1 MNNLGKNYWRLLIS
15 LSVSNLGDGMTLIAL
30 PWLATL
36 AIKDPLTLSWIS
48 AVARIPWLLLSIP
61 VGAWIDRNSPI
72 QIMIWASLFRLLLL
86 FGLFLAVGSFGV
98 TSSVL
103 IPVLIVATFGLGMG
117 EVAFDSSTQVA
128 IPLMIRPVKLGE
140 GNANARVSEIL
151 SNDIA
156 GKTLG
161 GILLSINTLLPFASE
176 ILLICIATVVILPLR
191 RIEQPKKILKRLGL
205 FATMRAGLNEVYA
218 DSQLRGLLMIAAC
231 VTVPYAALLSTQV
244 LLVQQSFGM
253 SSSGYAALLSIAII
267 GSLVGARLAVLLSRK
282 YGHVAMFQLA
292 LIGMAASYGCVM
304 FAQSGWVLGV
314 LYVVASVFVTLSSIS
329 GMTMRQHVIKPE
341 SLGVVSGVFRFASWG
356 LSSLAM
362 LAGGVVVSALSPVY
376 GTSTALR
383 IPYVI
388 VTFSYMAILIFS
400 RSFLTRLSKF
410 NFGRS
415 SVAV

>member
-1 MNNLGKNYWRLLIS
+1 
-15 LSVSNLGDGMTLIAL
+15 
-30 PWLATL
+30 
-36 AIKDPLTLSWIS
+36 
-48 AVARIPWLLLSIP
+48 
-61 VGAWIDRNSPI
+61 
-72 QIMIWASLFRLLLL
+72 
-86 FGLFLAVGSFGV
+86 
-98 TSSVL
+98 
-103 IPVLIVATFGLGMG
+103 
-117 EVAFDSSTQVA
+117 
-128 IPLMIRPVKLGE
+128 
-140 GNANARVSEIL
+140 
-151 SNDIA
+151 
-156 GKTLG
+156 
-161 GILLSINTLLPFASE
+161 
-176 ILLICIATVVILPLR
+176 
-191 RIEQPKKILKRLGL
+191 
-205 FATMRAGLNEVYA
+205 
-218 DSQLRGLLMIAAC
+218 
-231 VTVPYAALLSTQV
+231 
-244 LLVQQSFGM
+244 
-253 SSSGYAALLSIAII
+253 
-267 GSLVGARLAVLLSRK
+267 
-282 YGHVAMFQLA
+282 
-292 LIGMAASYGCVM
+292 M